1 MEWLNWQQSVLNG
14 TNLQKLGKS
23 QKSCHGSWQTLLNI
37 FFFFFFTPRNW
48 TVRNTEMRTSPLR
61 LPRPRSCTWGHE
73 SVATCT
79 CRSRWLLAVKCSTSH
94 SASWQ
99 WLLHRHRIGKL
110 LVPAS
115 CLQHKQSLNKGHL
128 LNKEGYTMLTKLSST
143 WPYWRQRQECPFK
156 DWLYTPYN
164 TL

>member
-14 TNLQKLGKS
+14 TNLQKPGKS

-37 FFFFFFTPRNW
+37 FFFTPKNW
-48 TVRNTEMRTSPLR
+48 TVRNTQMRTSPLR

-94 SASWQ
+94 SALWQ

-128 LNKEGYTMLTKLSST
+128 LNKATQCWQNCQVLGHTEDRGKSG
-143 WPYWRQRQECPFK
+143 PFK